1 MSILIKDN
9 TTCKLSLFYRLNL
22 ENLFQTNDNQLKMNS
37 CNLLRLVLDSNYF
50 QYSNYKNDFLIEVI
64 NTQNFLNF
72 YKKKQLIFQIIEKTI
87 DISSPKH
94 KLCLNAFTY
103 LYLNNQIDLNDK
115 LLKVLEIKKI
125 KVKNRNND
133 KFNQIY
139 PNKNNH
145 DKSN

>member
-1 MSILIKDN
+1 M
-9 TTCKLSLFYRLNL
+9 
-22 ENLFQTNDNQLKMNS
+22 
-37 CNLLRLVLDSNYF
+37 
-50 QYSNYKNDFLIEVI
+50 
-64 NTQNFLNF
+64 
-72 YKKKQLIFQIIEKTI
+72 
-87 DISSPKH
+87 
-94 KLCLNAFTY
+94 
-103 LYLNNQIDLNDK
+103 IDLNDK